1 MHAEPASWVENA
13 DAQAPETREPT
24 AAGAT
29 AGSGGGDALQLLVR
43 EAVETYL
50 QDLGEV
56 GQQQSNGH
64 LYELLLHRVELPLL
78 QAVLQHVQQNQ
89 TRAARILG
97 LNRGTLRKKMQL
109 HGLLGK

>member
-1 MHAEPASWVENA
+1 MHVEPATWAESEDSTMTENQQPA
-13 DAQAPETREPT
+13 RQQPATGQGDVLQA
-24 AAGAT
+24 
-29 AGSGGGDALQLLVR
+29 LVQD
-43 EAVETYL
+43 AVETYL
-50 QDLGEV
+50 KDLGDMAGRQTK
-56 GQQQSNGH
+56 GQ

-78 QAVLQHVQQNQ
+78 QAVLKHVQQNQ

>member
-13 DAQAPETREPT
+13 DHTTPENSESKQAVTDT
-24 AAGAT
+24 
-29 AGSGGGDALQLLVR
+29 GSGGDALQQLVR

-56 GQQQSNGH
+56 GQQQGNGH

-78 QAVLQHVQQNQ
+78 QAVLKHVQQNQ

-109 HGLLGK
+109 HGLLGR